1 VRISPPAVGRS
12 VTSVPFRLALVV
24 GATALAYRFSLST
37 MADGWTYQS
46 PQGDLALV
54 PPLAVALLAAAALR
68 HRHVGAVRLGRI
80 DVAIA
85 IVFSLIA
92 AAALIVAPVATSSY
106 YWTLRPDMLTLPLVA
121 AAGIALFFGA
131 RALFGFV
138 FPLLFLFLAW
148 PLPYSVL
155 LENVLE
161 RITAATVAS
170 VELVNRATGVAQS
183 EGDGLFRLHHGAS
196 GFDVSVA
203 SACSGID
210 SLIGFAIVGVA
221 VLYLVTGPVLRRALW
236 LAAGLCAVWVG
247 NVVRIT
253 SILVVARVFGQQAA
267 LEWLHPV
274 LGLVVINVVAVLLWL
289 ALPRFGLR
297 ARSPFTPSVSD
308 TPIGRMVPEAE
319 RATPRAILA
328 RGAVFAVV
336 ALGLGV
342 ADGQLS
348 GIAAAFANDGLPAVI
363 SFDSRPVAGPS
374 WRVDPVRTITWAKAY
389 FGASST
395 WRRFHLTPAT
405 PGPRALTAWVDAI
418 DTPDLAALAAHP
430 VIRCY
435 DFHNEDVLV
444 NRSVVLDHGVVGHD
458 YVYRATGGG
467 IWHALTWEWPV
478 ASAGGQV
485 SYERIVI
492 LASSNLTEPVG
503 ARAAHGDSLFADSVL
518 NLLGS
523 FSSDRDPNPALN
535 RSVMGVAEAI
545 IDARLKKEAA

>member
-1 VRISPPAVGRS
+1 VPKLPFSVGRS

-37 MADGWTYQS
+37 MLDGWTYQS

-54 PPLAVALLAAAALR
+54 PPIAVALLVAASLR

-80 DVAIA
+80 DVALA
-85 IVFSLIA
+85 VLFSLVA
-92 AAALIVAPVATSSY
+92 AAGLIVAPVATSSY

-131 RALFGFV
+131 RALFGFI

-155 LENVLE
+155 LENALSRV
-161 RITAATVAS
+161 TAATVAS
-170 VELVNRATGVAQS
+170 VALVNRVTGVAQS
-183 EGDGLFRLHHGAS
+183 EGDGLFRLHHAGQS
-196 GFDVSVA
+196 FDVSVA

-210 SLIGFAIVGVA
+210 SLIGFAIVGIA
-221 VLYLVTGPVLRRALW
+221 ALYVVTGPIHRRALW
-236 LAAGLCAVWVG
+236 LLAGLVAVWAG

-253 SILVVARVFGQQAA
+253 SILVVARAFGQQAA

-274 LGLVVINVVAVLLWL
+274 LGLVVINIVAVSLWL

-297 ARSPFTPSVSD
+297 ARSLFTPAVSD

-319 RATPRAILA
+319 RATPRAILG
-328 RGAVFAVV
+328 RGAVFALV

-348 GIAAAFANDGLPAVI
+348 GIAAAFANGGLPAVV
-363 SFDSRPVAGPS
+363 SFDSRPIAGPQ
-374 WRVDPVRTITWAKAY
+374 WRVHPVRTITWAKTY
-389 FGASST
+389 FGPSST
-395 WRRFHLTPAT
+395 WQRFHLTPAS
-405 PGPRALTAWVDAI
+405 PGRQALTAWVDAI

-458 YVYRATGGG
+458 YVYRANGGG
-467 IWHALTWEWPV
+467 VWHALTWEWPV
-478 ASAGGQV
+478 TWAGGRV
-485 SYERIVI
+485 AYERIVI
-492 LASSNLTEPVG
+492 LASSDLIQPVG
-503 ARAAHGDSLFADSVL
+503 VRAPHGNSLFADSILSV
-518 NLLGS
+518 LGS
-523 FSSDRDPNPALN
+523 FSSGNDPNPALS
-535 RSVMGVAEAI
+535 RSVMGVAESI
-545 IDARLKKEAA
+545 IDARLEART

>member
-1 VRISPPAVGRS
+1 
-12 VTSVPFRLALVV
+12 
-24 GATALAYRFSLST
+24 
-37 MADGWTYQS
+37 
-46 PQGDLALV
+46 
-54 PPLAVALLAAAALR
+54 
-68 HRHVGAVRLGRI
+68 
-80 DVAIA
+80 
-85 IVFSLIA
+85 
-92 AAALIVAPVATSSY
+92 
-106 YWTLRPDMLTLPLVA
+106 MLTLPLVA

-348 GIAAAFANDGLPAVI
+348 GIAAAFANDGLP
-363 SFDSRPVAGPS
+363 
-374 WRVDPVRTITWAKAY
+374 
-389 FGASST
+389 
-395 WRRFHLTPAT
+395 
-405 PGPRALTAWVDAI
+405 
-418 DTPDLAALAAHP
+418 P

-503 ARAAHGDSLFADSVL
+503 ARAAHGDS
-518 NLLGS
+518 
-523 FSSDRDPNPALN
+523 
-535 RSVMGVAEAI
+535 
-545 IDARLKKEAA
+545 